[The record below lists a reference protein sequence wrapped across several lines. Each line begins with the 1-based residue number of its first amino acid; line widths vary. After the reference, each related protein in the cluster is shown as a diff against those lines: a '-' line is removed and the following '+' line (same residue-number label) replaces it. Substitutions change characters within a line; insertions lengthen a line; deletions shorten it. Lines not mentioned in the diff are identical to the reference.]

1 MRRTCQPF
9 SVNTA
14 VSFSCDC
21 QPSFAPESQ
30 VATPVAIAG
39 NAAADATNDRM
50 AKTASFMNSP
60 LALAVMVSSRCG
72 PVEMVSLRPPVL
84 MRREGERGFFTRT
97 YQGVRR
103 RSAEG
108 DL

>member
-30 VATPVAIAG
+30 LATPVAIAG

-50 AKTASFMNSP
+50 AKTANFMNPPWFS
-60 LALAVMVSSRCG
+60 LRLVSSIL
-72 PVEMVSLRPPVL
+72 VSLR
-84 MRREGERGFFTRT
+84 RERVVFKPIR
-97 YQGVRR
+97 QGVRR
-103 RSAEG
+103 RFAEG
-108 DL
+108 YLRKT